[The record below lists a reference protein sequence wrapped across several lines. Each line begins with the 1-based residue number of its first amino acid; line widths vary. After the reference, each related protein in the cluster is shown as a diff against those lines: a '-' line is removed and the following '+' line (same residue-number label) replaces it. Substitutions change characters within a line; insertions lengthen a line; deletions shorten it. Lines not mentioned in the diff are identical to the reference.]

1 VRTRQML
8 PMLPQHDETRV
19 PVVADPWAQIS
30 YLDLPDK
37 LERITFVD
45 RPKTIAASKSQIPL
59 MDIKPRYLG
68 RARAVKLLDSMREDR
83 SGIFSHDCLAEVSV
97 VATCEHSLLA
107 VFLPMDELGPVL
119 GIEPAGEEYQFGFF
133 VRQYQR
139 LQSSRESGGLLVHFR
154 GIYRDNPWNS
164 DFNNTRKWRLPSLR
178 GTHFASFNGR
188 YVPEAILKKVYAT
201 AGASMHWIRP
211 KVRVA
216 GRGVGG
222 PGRLDSEGELMM
234 RTARRYIAVGRVIV
248 L

>member
-201 AGASMHWIRP
+201 AGASMHWIRG
-211 KVRVA
+211 
-216 GRGVGG
+216 GRKFELPDEAWAV
-222 PGRLDSEGELMM
+222 LDAW
-234 RTARRYIAVGRVIV
+234 TARAS
-248 L
+248 